1 MCGITW
7 CGIFLSGVGGE
18 VMEGSLGLGVEKILE
33 ISPYPFLSTECFGKN
48 WQDRFSD
55 RYSQEVIL

>member
-33 ISPYPFLSTECFGKN
+33 ISPYPFLSTEK
-48 WQDRFSD
+48 QLL
-55 RYSQEVIL
+55 E